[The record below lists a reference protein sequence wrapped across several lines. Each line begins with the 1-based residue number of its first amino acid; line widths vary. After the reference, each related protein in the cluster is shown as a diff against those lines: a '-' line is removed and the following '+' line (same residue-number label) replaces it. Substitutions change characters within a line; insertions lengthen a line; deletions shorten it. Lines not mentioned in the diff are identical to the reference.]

1 LAHNAQQSIGGLSV
15 SGSPPPSFESIRQR
29 LTRRQEATA
38 GSGVDYIFDIPV
50 EVAAAICKYRY
61 GRLKFDGVHRNLLG
75 STFAEGQKRSFR
87 GAAECWGDF
96 EWVVERV
103 GPMAIEIKVLGSND
117 AGVLMNVAP
126 GVLALAAQSRVLPD
140 SRRIAAQQ
148 RTAGPGQLRA
158 LALQQ
163 KSRRGFTCRHNP
175 TLGWSWRSDT
185 IRNRRLLDCSRFGDF
200 IYARNSV
207 GCSVVY
213 PGARQKRS

>member
-1 LAHNAQQSIGGLSV
+1 
-15 SGSPPPSFESIRQR
+15 
-29 LTRRQEATA
+29 
-38 GSGVDYIFDIPV
+38 
-50 EVAAAICKYRY
+50 
-61 GRLKFDGVHRNLLG
+61 
-75 STFAEGQKRSFR
+75 
-87 GAAECWGDF
+87 
-96 EWVVERV
+96 
-103 GPMAIEIKVLGSND
+103 MAIEIKVLGSDD

-163 KSRRGFTCRHNP
+163 KSRRGSTCRHNP

-185 IRNRRLLDCSRFGDF
+185 IRNRRSLDCSRFGDF